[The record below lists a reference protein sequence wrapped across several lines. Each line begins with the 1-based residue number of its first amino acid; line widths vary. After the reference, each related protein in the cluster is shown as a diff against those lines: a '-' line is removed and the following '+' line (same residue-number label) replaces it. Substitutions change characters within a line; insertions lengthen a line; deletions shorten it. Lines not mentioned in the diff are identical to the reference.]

1 VASLRIGQR
10 HRRIH
15 IFSLILLL
23 AIGLVVIPGTRRAIL
38 RTAGWVLVANDP
50 LQTADVI
57 VITVGSDGAE
67 FLEAADLVHNGIA
80 PKVAVFAEPPEPIE
94 REFIR
99 RGLPYENNAAR
110 AVRELKEL
118 GVDNIEQ
125 IPIEVSGSQKQ
136 GPALASW
143 CDQYQLRSV
152 VVVSPPDH
160 SRRLRR
166 LLHRSL
172 VGHATKVIVHS
183 TRYLQFD
190 PNHWWKTRDGRRT
203 EIEELEKL
211 VLDAMR
217 HPLS

>member
-1 VASLRIGQR
+1 MSIS
-10 HRRIH
+10 
-15 IFSLILLL
+15 IFF
-23 AIGLVVIPGTRRAIL
+23 IPGIRDAIL

-67 FLEAADLVHNGIA
+67 FLEAADLVHSGVA

-99 RGLPYENNAAR
+99 RGLPYENDAAR
-110 AVRELKEL
+110 AARELNEL
-118 GVDNIEQ
+118 GVESIEQ
-125 IPIEVSGSQKQ
+125 IPIEVSGSQKE

-143 CDQYQLRSV
+143 CAQHQLRSV
-152 VVVSPPDH
+152 LVVSPPDH

-166 LLHRSL
+166 LLHRSMA
-172 VGHATKVIVHS
+172 GHPTKVMVHS
-183 TRYLQFD
+183 TRYLEFD
-190 PNHWWKTRDGRRT
+190 PDHWWQTRDGRRT

-211 VLDAMR
+211 ALDVVR
-217 HPLS
+217 HPFW